1 MWQNSITHQIDQHEQ
16 SSWEIEKVAQRVLY
30 DSYIIIF
37 LRCLYQNSTYTIRT
51 PCAHVYALLRG
62 KCCNVAWYIWTEHIK
77 CQFLTIYQTFY
88 RWSFICEKPRHVC
101 KAPNLNILLCISIRV
116 ESVWRRTC
124 GKILYNFSISIL
136 VHATEE
142 NKKKHNFFGLLYSSI
157 HVDAAA
163 AAAAADISM
172 WDYRLTHGPSC
183 WCNFSHAN
191 GIWNCQNFSLP
202 YKVAKQILSFSQNW
216 RRWVIIYKCVHIFL
230 RATGSVC
237 LSASTIIRHDALS
250 SFIHKRNESA
260 YIVTS
265 LHRSSLNGNSYRGI
279 FKHATVRQSVV
290 LINSRIFC
298 QRNTDKKGCAMVFGT
313 WPKIWIHVYVGVGL
327 YVSWEW
333 RKEEMKNMPIRRCF
347 TRLRL
352 CDKCSSS
359 GDKLNSMSMTVARF
373 MQSDANFWICDLFEV
388 IYLKQRSVCHI

>member
-51 PCAHVYALLRG
+51 PHVYALLRG

-163 AAAAADISM
+163 AAADISM

-216 RRWVIIYKCVHIFL
+216 RRWVIIYKCVDIYSYGL
-230 RATGSVC
+230 QVQCAC
-237 LSASTIIRHDALS
+237 LLPPS
-250 SFIHKRNESA
+250 SGMMLWVHLFINEMKVLTLLHR
-260 YIVTS
+260 YIV
-265 LHRSSLNGNSYRGI
+265 HRWMEIHTVEFLNMQRYDNQLFLLI
-279 FKHATVRQSVV
+279 HAFFV
-290 LINSRIFC
+290 N
-298 QRNTDKKGCAMVFGT
+298 GT
-313 WPKIWIHVYVGVGL
+313 L
-327 YVSWEW
+327 T
-333 RKEEMKNMPIRRCF
+333 RRA
-347 TRLRL
+347 
-352 CDKCSSS
+352 
-359 GDKLNSMSMTVARF
+359 ARWFLAHDRRFEF
-373 MQSDANFWICDLFEV
+373 MCM
-388 IYLKQRSVCHI
+388 